1 MQLLVACSE
10 EGEAKVLLAA
20 CASRGQRRDLSCVCS
35 QKKDPEGSRDLQ
47 ERVKYSR
54 EEKKHISWFVGDFQ
68 QY

>member
-10 EGEAKVLLAA
+10 EGEAKVLIPA

-47 ERVKYSR
+47 E
-54 EEKKHISWFVGDFQ
+54 
-68 QY
+68 